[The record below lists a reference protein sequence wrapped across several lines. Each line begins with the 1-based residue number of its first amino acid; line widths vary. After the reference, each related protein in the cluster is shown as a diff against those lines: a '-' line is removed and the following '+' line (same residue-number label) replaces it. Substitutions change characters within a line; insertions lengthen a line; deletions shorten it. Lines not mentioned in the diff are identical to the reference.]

1 MLAGRDAGVVLLPA
15 AYFTLE
21 TGITGRVTTVTAGDE
36 PDAAP
41 VKADEEMAGEDTAF
55 ATGQTVV
62 YRAYVLV

>member
-1 MLAGRDAGVVLLPA
+1 VVLLPA
-15 AYFTLE
+15 AYFMLE

-41 VKADEEMAGEDTAF
+41 VRADDAAF

-62 YRAYVLV
+62 